1 MKSSHSL
8 NGDRVPPL
16 SGSLDA
22 WPPDQI
28 PGVTGLKN
36 HGNTCFMNAVLQC
49 LSHTDILAEYFVLDQ
64 YKADLKLR
72 NKMTSRKFGTKGEL
86 TEQLALVLKA
96 LWTCK
101 LEQDFGTTVGFKAV
115 VDRYGTQFRSS
126 TQHDAQEF
134 LFWLLDKVHED
145 LNTAPKRKY
154 KSMKNTFGRPDE
166 VIAAETLANHVR
178 GNRSFVQ
185 AVFQAQFR
193 SSLACPQ
200 CHQQSNTFDPFHCIS
215 VQLPQSLAQLPV
227 FVTVRYANQHPRQV
241 KIGIGVPAG
250 APVSSLRAQLHT
262 DTGIPADRMVLVE
275 LTPDAGFG
283 RVLADSYPLGALGRS
298 VYCLET
304 PPSPT
309 DAHSDGL
316 LTILIANAKVNPTA
330 DSPPLS
336 LFGTPFCVQIRRDV
350 THKELQKRLLKEMQT
365 ILKPEVFA
373 YAVQPADMFRM
384 RLQDPSADDDAYM
397 EPRVEHPLFMEM
409 IDLAL
414 IVLCADAGPAHVKML
429 LEWREPE
436 RFFSDMSDDF
446 VEHESV
452 SQFEV
457 SEFGFECIYIY
468 VGLMIPDIR
477 RG

>member
-1 MKSSHSL
+1 MKSSHTL
-8 NGDRVPPL
+8 TADRVPPL

-64 YKADLKLR
+64 YKADLKRR

-154 KSMKNTFGRPDE
+154 KSIKNTFGRPDE

-215 VQLPQSLAQLPV
+215 VQLPQTYAQLPI
-227 FVTVRYANQHPRQV
+227 FVTVRYAAQHPRQV

-275 LTPDAGFG
+275 LTADAGFG
-283 RVLADSYPLGALGRS
+283 RVLADSYPLGSLGRS

-304 PPSPT
+304 PTTPPT
-309 DAHSDGL
+309 EDANCDSL
-316 LTILIANAKVNPTA
+316 LTLLIANAKVA
-330 DSPPLS
+330 DGKTE

-350 THKELQKRLLKEMQT
+350 THRELQKRLLKEMQT
-365 ILKPEVFA
+365 VLKPEVFA
-373 YAVQPADMFRM
+373 YTVQPSDMFRM

-397 EPRVEHPLFMEM
+397 EARVEHPLFMEM

-414 IVLCADAGPAHVKML
+414 VVLCADAGPPHVKLL

-436 RFFSDMSDDF
+436 RFFSDMSDDC

-452 SQFEV
+452 SQFQ
-457 SEFGFECIYIY
+457 
-468 VGLMIPDIR
+468 VGQ
-477 RG
+477 